1 MKSIIGAV
9 LVFIGVGILLLGVAA
24 PSTSTQTSTT
34 CYDSPTG
41 YGQDCVQS
49 SYETPNTGKG
59 GMIGAGIF
67 VAIIGGILTMSNS
80 SSAESSGQSSQDG
93 TQSLKDQIQERQ
105 SEREQKESVGVDK

>member
-9 LVFIGVGILLLGVAA
+9 LVFLGVGILLLGVAA
-24 PSTSTQTSTT
+24 PSTSTQTATT

-67 VAIIGGILTMSNS
+67 IAIIGGVLTMANS
-80 SSAESSGQSSQDG
+80 ASTEHSRPSSQEG
-93 TQSLKDQIQERQ
+93 IQSLKDQIQERQ
-105 SEREQKESVGVDK
+105 SKREQQENVDTTK